1 MHVDTKNDRI
11 LAFVTTS
18 QLQFFKDNPRLEC
31 EIVRVEPGLF
41 RPFTKETAI
50 DCRDAYSIQIGKL
63 DQLRA
68 DGKLEVKGR
77 LPGPV
82 MGKVFDTV
90 RASRLLS
97 RKLKRLLAPCV
108 GRLLESPLAEALYG
122 ASRIRSASSR
132 SVSVTCGMPLISAA
146 RGVSAAISSRE
157 ICSKANLRAPH
168 INCRSPWATRW

>member
-18 QLQFFKDNPRLEC
+18 QLQFFKNNPRLEC

-77 LPGPV
+77 LPSPV

-97 RKLKRLLAPCV
+97 RKLKRLLAP
-108 GRLLESPLAEALYG
+108 
-122 ASRIRSASSR
+122 
-132 SVSVTCGMPLISAA
+132 
-146 RGVSAAISSRE
+146 
-157 ICSKANLRAPH
+157 
-168 INCRSPWATRW
+168 

>member
-1 MHVDTKNDRI
+1 LPPSLRDQLSPGTIFLAEWRFAGGTVKKKFFVVMHVDTKNDRI

-50 DCRDAYSIQIGKL
+50 DCRNAHSMQIGKL

-77 LPGPV
+77 LPSPV
-82 MGKVFDTV
+82 MRKVFDTV

-97 RKLKRLLAPCV
+97 RKLKRLLAP
-108 GRLLESPLAEALYG
+108 
-122 ASRIRSASSR
+122 
-132 SVSVTCGMPLISAA
+132 
-146 RGVSAAISSRE
+146 
-157 ICSKANLRAPH
+157 
-168 INCRSPWATRW
+168 

>member
-50 DCRDAYSIQIGKL
+50 DCRDPYRIQIGKL

-68 DGKLEVKGR
+68 DGKLEVKGS
-77 LPGPV
+77 LPSPV
-82 MGKVFDTV
+82 MVKVFDTV
-90 RASRLLS
+90 RASRLLP
-97 RKLKRLLAPCV
+97 RRLKRLLAP
-108 GRLLESPLAEALYG
+108 
-122 ASRIRSASSR
+122 
-132 SVSVTCGMPLISAA
+132 
-146 RGVSAAISSRE
+146 
-157 ICSKANLRAPH
+157 
-168 INCRSPWATRW
+168 